1 MSLLLLLSLGCD
13 RENTDF
19 IPLPID
25 GYPGIAHLDPL
36 SPIDA
41 SNVGFNDD
49 GAVVLHELG
58 PPEVGTKG
66 GATTTFIAN
75 GNVICLVVDPEAVFW
90 NQSVSAQDPVETY
103 YWPENFRDD
112 GDIDMEV
119 GLSAYY
125 TGSPG
130 VEMGDF
136 AQLYEDSLGNEIE
149 VEFNEC
155 TMFGRFG
162 QDGQHAGRGTPEFCE
177 IDTSLHPGRAYT
189 VVLNTW
195 SLPLDDYIL
204 SYKVAAFDATAI
216 AQVNDPEATTGTCA
230 DVLSYYGSGSDWE
243 CMFKNEAQNEAF
255 ADFEPWYCGGQHSNW
270 CDCTSD
276 PDPDNDACVRLEE
289 NASVDF
295 DWDAG
300 VAEWNDQQYDLVY
313 PDACGEL

>member
-1 MSLLLLLSLGCD
+1 MSLLLLLSVGCD

-19 IPLPID
+19 IPLPIEGVD
-25 GYPGIAHLDPL
+25 GIAHLDPL
-36 SPIDA
+36 NIIDGTD
-41 SNVGFNDD
+41 VGFDD
-49 GAVVLHELG
+49 GVILHELG

-66 GATTTFIAN
+66 GATTTFNGN
-75 GNVICLVVDPEAVFW
+75 GNVMCLVVDPEAVFW
-90 NQSVSAQDPVETY
+90 NQSVSAQEQAETY

-136 AQLYEDSLGNEIE
+136 AQIYEDSLGNELE

-155 TMFGRFG
+155 SMFGRYG
-162 QDGQHAGRGTPEFCE
+162 QDGQHSGRGTPEYCE
-177 IDTSLHPGRAYT
+177 IDTSLHPNRAYT

-195 SLPLDDYIL
+195 SLPLDDNRL
-204 SYKVAAFDATAI
+204 SYKVAVFDATAI
-216 AQVNDPEATTGTCA
+216 AQINDPEATKGSCA
-230 DVLSYYGSGSDWE
+230 DVLAYYSGGQSDWE
-243 CMFKNEAQNEAF
+243 CMFDNEANDDDF
-255 ADFEPWYCGGQHSNW
+255 AAFEPWFCSGLQSSW

-276 PDPDNDACVRLEE
+276 PSSDNDACVRLEE
-289 NASVDF
+289 GANVKF

-300 VAEWNDQQYDLVY
+300 KAEWRDTQFDLSY
-313 PDACGEL
+313 PYACGDL